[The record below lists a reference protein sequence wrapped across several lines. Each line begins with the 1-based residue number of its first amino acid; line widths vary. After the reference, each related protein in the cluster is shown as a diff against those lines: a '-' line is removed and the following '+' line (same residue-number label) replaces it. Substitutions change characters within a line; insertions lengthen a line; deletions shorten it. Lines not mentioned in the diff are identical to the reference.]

1 MNKNILLVALLTSGL
16 IAQAQDLRP
25 EPTATANERVT
36 VADFGDRT
44 EITKYYSNGQIKER
58 GYYRDGQRHGSYVL
72 YTEDGVAVVQGQYVH
87 GKKVG
92 LWMTTAADQSQQYL
106 ILYGANGQVTTKF
119 LAVK

>member
-1 MNKNILLVALLTSGL
+1 M
-16 IAQAQDLRP
+16 
-25 EPTATANERVT
+25 
-36 VADFGDRT
+36 
-44 EITKYYSNGQIKER
+44 
-58 GYYRDGQRHGSYVL
+58 L